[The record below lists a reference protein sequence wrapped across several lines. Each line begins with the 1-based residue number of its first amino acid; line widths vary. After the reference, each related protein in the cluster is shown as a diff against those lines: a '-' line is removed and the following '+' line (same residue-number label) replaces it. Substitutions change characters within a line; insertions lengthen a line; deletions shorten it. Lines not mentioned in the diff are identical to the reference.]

1 MVTKEL
7 ELHCLGSPEK
17 QNKHSMC
24 VCVCVCVCGVG
35 GSRENMRII
44 LKNKEIYF
52 DINRDSPVF
61 VTSVNMSFSFNLF
74 DSLCLSFFFFL

>member
-1 MVTKEL
+1 
-7 ELHCLGSPEK
+7 
-17 QNKHSMC
+17 
-24 VCVCVCVCGVG
+24 
-35 GSRENMRII
+35 MRII

-74 DSLCLSFFFFL
+74 DSLCLSFFFFCKRDIITFCSFL